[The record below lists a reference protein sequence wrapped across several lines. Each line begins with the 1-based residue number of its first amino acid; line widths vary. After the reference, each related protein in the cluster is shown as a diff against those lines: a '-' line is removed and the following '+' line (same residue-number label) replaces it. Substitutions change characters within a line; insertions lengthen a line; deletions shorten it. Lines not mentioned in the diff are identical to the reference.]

1 MVIAALISVGSVLAG
16 CSTSSTS
23 SGTTTTPSV
32 TQGKPVPSSGC
43 KKPVAASVTDQ
54 RNELTVSDTTRWYLL
69 TTPAP
74 STPSATSPK
83 GTTPIPRPVVVDF
96 HGLSEG
102 ATLHSVTAQFG
113 QLGQKDGFIAVYPN
127 GTGTPVQWDVSPTQT
142 PNPDIEFVQALLTS
156 LESNYCVD
164 ISRVYASGLS
174 DGAFMVSLLACEM
187 STRFAAI
194 GAVAGLQLPNPCH
207 PSRKVPL
214 ISFHGTQDPILF
226 FNGGIGYGVLNK
238 ALGTN
243 YSAGDSASTTT
254 TLPPDLTGKGVPATV
269 QAWAVKDGCSRK
281 FTDKKIS
288 SEVIQRTYSCPPNV
302 DIVFYIVLGGGHSW
316 PGSAFSKSV
325 SGVTGFT
332 TFQIKATETMWTF
345 FQRFQLPLKTT
356 P

>member
-23 SGTTTTPSV
+23 SGTTTTSSV

-54 RNELTVSDTTRWYLL
+54 RNELTVADTTRWYLL

-214 ISFHGTQDPILF
+214 ISFHGTQDPILSL
-226 FNGGIGYGVLNK
+226 IH
-238 ALGTN
+238 
-243 YSAGDSASTTT
+243 
-254 TLPPDLTGKGVPATV
+254 
-269 QAWAVKDGCSRK
+269 
-281 FTDKKIS
+281 I
-288 SEVIQRTYSCPPNV
+288 
-302 DIVFYIVLGGGHSW
+302 
-316 PGSAFSKSV
+316 
-325 SGVTGFT
+325 
-332 TFQIKATETMWTF
+332 
-345 FQRFQLPLKTT
+345 
-356 P
+356 